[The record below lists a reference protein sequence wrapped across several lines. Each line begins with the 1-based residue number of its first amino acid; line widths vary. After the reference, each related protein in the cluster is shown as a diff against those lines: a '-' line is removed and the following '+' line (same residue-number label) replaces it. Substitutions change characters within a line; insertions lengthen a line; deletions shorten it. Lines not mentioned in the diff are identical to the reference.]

1 MVCFSLFV
9 PFALFAVHDSKT
21 ECLLYFRR
29 ENHREMREN
38 RESVYALC
46 PLVRTVRVVRGS

>member
-9 PFALFAVHDSKT
+9 PFPSFAVHDSKT

-38 RESVYALC
+38 REKKREC
-46 PLVRTVRVVRGS
+46 P

>member
-1 MVCFSLFV
+1 MACFSLFV
-9 PFALFAVHDSKT
+9 PFPSFAVHDSKT

-38 RESVYALC
+38 REKKREC
-46 PLVRTVRVVRGS
+46 P